1 MKIGFVLDD
10 RLDIP
15 DGVQQY
21 VKTLGGWLASKGH
34 TIHFLVGEG
43 IVGDPNVHRL
53 SKTIGLRFN
62 KNTVRIP
69 LPASKQRIKRM
80 LHELDLDVLHIQMP
94 YAPWSAG
101 RVMSLA
107 PPSTVIVGTF
117 HVVVDSRVVDRAS
130 RLLRIIYR
138 SSKRKLDA
146 CWPVSKPAADY
157 MATIMNKRGKIIP
170 NVINAKQFRPS
181 KITQQDKKDKTT
193 IVFVGR
199 LVKRKNATTLIRAF
213 SLLENR
219 EGYELIICG
228 KGPLHD
234 QLVAEASSLG
244 IADQVTFAGFVSE
257 EQKREYLANADI
269 AVFPSS
275 GGESFGIVLL
285 EAMAAGTLVLAGDNI
300 GYRTVL
306 DDVDEVLFPPEDA
319 AVLAQKIFEY
329 SDNSKKSRNV
339 LKLQQCVVERCDI
352 DNVGSQI
359 VKQYQELSRQ
369 KKKKVA

>member
-34 TIHFLVGEG
+34 AVHYLVGEG
-43 IVGDPNVHRL
+43 IAGDPNVHRL

-69 LPASKQRIKRM
+69 LPASKQRIKKM

-107 PPSTVIVGTF
+107 APNTVIVGTF
-117 HVVVDSRVVDRAS
+117 HVVVDSVAVDRAS
-130 RLLRIIYR
+130 RLLRTMYR

-157 MATIMNKRGKIIP
+157 MATMMNVRGQIIP
-170 NVINAKQFRPS
+170 NVIDAKQFRLS
-181 KITQQDKKDKTT
+181 ETIKRDKKDKTT

-219 EGYELIICG
+219 QNYELIICG
-228 KGPLHD
+228 KGPLHT
-234 QLVAEASSLG
+234 QLVADANSLD
-244 IADQVTFAGFVSE
+244 IADQVTFAGFVTE
-257 EQKREYLANADI
+257 EQKREHLANADI

-300 GYRTVL
+300 GYRAVL
-306 DDVDEVLFPPEDA
+306 GDVEEVLFPPEDA
-319 AVLAQKIFEY
+319 TMLAQKISEY
-329 SDNSKKSRNV
+329 SGSPKKSRSV
-339 LKLQQCVVERCDI
+339 LKQQQHIVERCDVN
-352 DNVGSQI
+352 NVGSQI